1 MNKTFLNGFVHHG
14 YNDEAFYLE
23 DLVTVFTDIKELR
36 EARGLGW
43 DYVGYMEFN
52 DGSFDNVYAD
62 SFDHY
67 AIIEYPDYDSWIDA
81 EV

>member
-14 YNDEAFYLE
+14 YNDEKAFYLE
-23 DLVTVFTDIKELR
+23 DLVTVFTDVAEPH
-36 EARGLGW
+36 ALGW

-52 DGSFDNVYAD
+52 DGSFDNVYTD
-62 SFDHY
+62 CFNHY
-67 AIIEYPDYDSWIDA
+67 AIIEYPNYDSWIDA